1 LNLPNTLKIAL
12 INYWRANHCHIV
24 ETSNESD
31 RFLHSPRKAK
41 SQIKAR
47 EQSRKGG
54 VKEEE
59 IQLPTKEP
67 F

>member
-1 LNLPNTLKIAL
+1 MVSFRSAS
-12 INYWRANHCHIV
+12 
-24 ETSNESD
+24 TS
-31 RFLHSPRKAK
+31 RKAK

-54 VKEEE
+54 VEEEE
-59 IQLPTKEP
+59 IQLPAKEP